1 MGLSDMMDLLEKHGF
16 QRVFKTKLLEIGEI
30 VEGFNS
36 DYNINYAV
44 DEDKLF
50 TFLQTTQ
57 AKEYDKVCG
66 KVDFKSKFIKY
77 LREQIASYGLLS
89 IFRETVKFNGA
100 HFKMFI
106 AKPHN
111 NLNPYELTKYNNNI
125 VSVTE
130 ELVYNNEVGTG
141 NGGRGD
147 LTIFVNGLPL
157 IWIELK
163 SNAAG
168 QSIIEAKRQYRKD
181 RNPSELVFRYKQGCL
196 VYFAMDTEEVE
207 FTTKL
212 KKDETRFMP
221 YNKGIG
227 MHKGNPDVE
236 DDFKT
241 SYMWTEILTKENI
254 LEWVEKYLINE
265 IIVSKDINGNKKKSD
280 NIIFPRFHQFNEIN
294 RILYDIQS
302 KGVSGQNY
310 LIMDSPGSGKTYSIS
325 WLAHHLACLHDSSDN
340 PVYNTVIVITDRKV
354 VDGQLQ
360 EAVLRIPHESG
371 TVEVMDDDCTS
382 EDLAKALG
390 NKTRIIVS
398 TIQKFSFILDKVSPM
413 SDKKFAIIIDECHS
427 STKGSYMSNVGK
439 ALSQEAVTEEEYDN
453 PEDEINAAIETD
465 INRSHK
471 HENIT
476 LLGFSATP
484 SKKTIELF
492 GTKSYDD
499 NGDVVSKPFT
509 CYSMQ
514 QAVEEGFIL
523 DVLKN
528 YTTYKTYFKTNKKV
542 ADNPEYK
549 KKQIQKAV
557 LKYANLRPEN
567 IEQKV
572 EIILEHFLDKV
583 EPQLEHTAKAMVVTD
598 SREAAVRYKLAFDKL
613 IVEKNI
619 DGLKTLVAFTAGVKL
634 KENEEVE
641 FTETK
646 MNKFPE
652 SQTKSA
658 FNTAEYRILLAAN
671 KFQTGY
677 DQPLLVAMYVDKQL
691 KGAAAVQTLGRL
703 NRKSPGK
710 EEVFVLDFRNEY
722 EDIKEAFAPYYT
734 ETELVGETDP
744 NKLYELERFIDDFN
758 LIDGTKIDE
767 FVAISIKD
775 KRTVSDVSKWNHILG
790 TAKTKFDAIPEDENK
805 YKVRKDI
812 IKLVEGYS
820 WILQITDFYD
830 QELHKKVI
838 FYKLFAKYLRTGDNE
853 RIDASKLVDFIKF
866 KQKKTRDGS
875 EGSDKIDPKT
885 KQVVGQFT
893 KAQAKEEDEI
903 VTIMDFIKYL
913 NEIYGAGLDPKTY
926 TPVVQL
932 LINILISN
940 PDVVTKAKNNT
951 EKDLQL
957 FINKALEDVLVDGQD
972 INQDFSDKILENVDM
987 KSKLAELL
995 TAIVHQEVNKDK

>member
-1 MGLSDMMDLLEKHGF
+1 MSLSDMMDLLEKQGF
-16 QRVFKTKLLEIGEI
+16 QRVFKTKLLENGEI
-30 VEGFNS
+30 VEGYNK
-36 DYNINYAV
+36 DYNINYAI

-50 TFLQTTQ
+50 NFLQITQ
-57 AKEYDKVCG
+57 PKEYNKVSG
-66 KVDFKSKFIKY
+66 KADFRSKFIKY
-77 LREQIASYGLLS
+77 LRDQIASYGLLR
-89 IFRETVKFNGA
+89 IFREPVKFNGA

-111 NLNPYELTKYNNNI
+111 EYNPEEVLKYKNNI

-130 ELVYNNEVGTG
+130 ELVYNNEVGNG
-141 NGGRGD
+141 KGGRGD

-168 QSIIEAKRQYRKD
+168 QSIIDAKKQYRKD
-181 RNPSELVFRYKQGCL
+181 RDPKELIFKYKQGCL

-241 SYMWTEILTKENI
+241 SYMWKEVLTKENI
-254 LEWVEKYLINE
+254 LEWIEKYLINE
-265 IIVSKDINGNKKKSD
+265 VITTKDINGNKKKSD
-280 NIIFPRFHQFNEIN
+280 NIIFPRYHQLNEISL
-294 RILYDIQS
+294 ILSDIKS
-302 KGVSGQNY
+302 KGISGQNY

-325 WLAHHLACLHDSSDN
+325 WLTHQLACLHDEHNN
-340 PVYNTVIVITDRKV
+340 PVYDSVIVITDRKV

-360 EAVLRIPHESG
+360 DAVLLVPHEPG
-371 TVEVMDDDCTS
+371 TVEVMDDDCSS
-382 EDLAKALG
+382 EDLAHAL
-390 NKTRIIVS
+390 NSKSRIIVS

-427 STKGSYMSNVGK
+427 STKGAYMSNVGK
-439 ALSQEAVTEEEYDN
+439 ALSQEAVVEEEYESA
-453 PEDEINAAIETD
+453 EDEINAAIEAD

-471 HENIT
+471 HDNIT
-476 LLGFSATP
+476 LIGYSATP

-492 GTKSYDD
+492 GTKCKDE
-499 NGDVVSKPFT
+499 NGEVMSKPFT

-514 QAVEEGFIL
+514 QAIEEGFIL

-542 ADNPEYK
+542 ADNPAYK

-572 EIILEHFLDKV
+572 EIILEHFIDKV
-583 EPQLEHTAKAMVVTD
+583 EHQLNHTAKAMVVTD

-613 IVEKNI
+613 LTDKNI
-619 DGLKTLVAFTAGVKL
+619 DGIKTLVAFTAGVRL
-634 KENEEVE
+634 REDESVE
-641 FTETK
+641 YTESK

-652 SQTKSA
+652 SQTKSV
-658 FNTAEYRILLAAN
+658 FNTAEYRILLVAN

-703 NRKSPGK
+703 NRTYPGK

-722 EDIKEAFAPYYT
+722 QDIIDAFAPYYT

-744 NKLYELERFIDDFN
+744 NRLYELERFIDDFN
-758 LIDGTKIDE
+758 LIDETKIDE

-790 TAKTKFDAIPEDENK
+790 TAKTKFDAVAEEENK
-805 YKVRKDI
+805 YKLRKDI

-820 WILQITDFYD
+820 WILQVTDFED
-830 QELHKKVI
+830 PDLHKKVI
-838 FYKLFAKYLRTGDNE
+838 FYKYFAKYLRTGDSE
-853 RIDASKLVDFIKF
+853 RIDASKLVEFTKF

-875 EGSDKIDPKT
+875 EGSEGINPKT
-885 KQVVGQFT
+885 KQTIGQFT
-893 KAQAKEEDEI
+893 RAQAKEEDEI

-913 NEIYGAGLDPKTY
+913 NETYGAGLDPKTY
-926 TPVVQL
+926 TPVIQL
-932 LINILISN
+932 LINILLSD
-940 PDVVTKAKNNT
+940 PDVITKAKNNT
-951 EKDLQL
+951 EQDLQL